1 MLKGKAKIE
10 QQRESSSE
18 RREIPLKKIS
28 LPTKSAKV
36 EQQQEMNEISK
47 GKKMV
52 QLTIETKVEQQREGV
67 LIEEERNP
75 LEKEK
80 KNKKVVFPF
89 KKSRAVSE

>member
-1 MLKGKAKIE
+1 M
-10 QQRESSSE
+10 
-18 RREIPLKKIS
+18 KKIS